1 MNLKNL
7 EAFYWV
13 VTLNSFNKAA
23 IKLQTTQPAVSQKI
37 TSLENE
43 LGFKVLDR
51 SLRQFKLTHK
61 GMTLFKYAEKFMR
74 LETDLVA
81 ELTENQ
87 HLTGTIRLGVSETI
101 VYTWLVEYIEK
112 VQQEFPKVSVE
123 IVVDLT
129 PNLQEGIR
137 TGDLDMAFLLGPTLA
152 FECIEQSLCN
162 FELSFLAAPSF
173 KGGIGQMSFKAL
185 MSHTI
190 LTYPKITYPYKE
202 LKAKM
207 KEQGIDE
214 PLSITSYSLATL
226 LRLAEQGLGIAVV
239 PTLTALKE
247 ITDGRLEILDTPI
260 RLKTFHFTSIYIHGN
275 DVALKEKLTEVAV
288 KVSASAMKRLN
299 EQIKKISRIGYL
311 FVSFFF
317 SKLSLLVCKVIKAA
331 YESR

>member
-13 VTLNSFNKAA
+13 VILNSFNKAA
-23 IKLQTTQPAVSQKI
+23 TKLQTTQPAVSQKI
-37 TSLENE
+37 TSLEND

-51 SLRQFKLTHK
+51 SFRQLKPTHK

-112 VQQEFPKVSVE
+112 VQKEFPKVSVE

-129 PNLQEGIR
+129 PNLQEGVR

-152 FECIEQSLCN
+152 FECVEQALCD

-173 KGGIGQMSFKAL
+173 KGGVGQMSFKAL

-207 KEQGIDE
+207 KEQALDE

-247 ITDGRLEILDTPI
+247 ITDGRLEILNTPI
-260 RLKTFHFTSIYIHGN
+260 QLKTFHFTSINKKGN
-275 DVALKEKLTEVAV
+275 DAALKEKLTDVAV
-288 KVSASAMKRLN
+288 TVSESAMKRLL
-299 EQIKKISRIGYL
+299 KK
-311 FVSFFF
+311 
-317 SKLSLLVCKVIKAA
+317 KKK
-331 YESR
+331 

>member
-23 IKLQTTQPAVSQKI
+23 TKLQTTQPAVSQKI
-37 TSLENE
+37 TSLEND

-51 SLRQFKLTHK
+51 SFRQLKPTHK

-112 VQQEFPKVSVE
+112 VQKEFPKVSVE

-129 PNLQEGIR
+129 PNLQEGVR

-152 FECIEQSLCN
+152 FECVEQALCD

-173 KGGIGQMSFKAL
+173 KGGVGQMSFKAL

-207 KEQGIDE
+207 KEQALDE
-214 PLSITSYSLATL
+214 PMSITSYSLATL

-247 ITDGRLEILDTPI
+247 ITDGRLEILNTPI
-260 RLKTFHFTSIYIHGN
+260 QLKTFHFTSIYMQGN
-275 DVALKEKLTEVAV
+275 DAALKEKLTDVAV
-288 KVSASAMKRLN
+288 TVSESAMKRLL
-299 EQIKKISRIGYL
+299 EKIKK
-311 FVSFFF
+311 
-317 SKLSLLVCKVIKAA
+317 
-331 YESR
+331 

>member
-23 IKLQTTQPAVSQKI
+23 TKLQTTQPAVSQKI
-37 TSLENE
+37 TSLEND

-51 SLRQFKLTHK
+51 SFRQLKPTHK

-112 VQQEFPKVSVE
+112 VQKEFPKVSVE

-129 PNLQEGIR
+129 PNLQEGVR

-152 FECIEQSLCN
+152 FECVEQALCD

-173 KGGIGQMSFKAL
+173 KGGVGQMSFKAL

-207 KEQGIDE
+207 KEQALDE

-247 ITDGRLEILDTPI
+247 ITDGRLEILNTPI
-260 RLKTFHFTSIYIHGN
+260 QLKTFHFTSIYMQGN
-275 DVALKEKLTEVAV
+275 DAALKEKLTDVAV
-288 KVSASAMKRLN
+288 TVSESALKRLL
-299 EQIKKISRIGYL
+299 EKIKK
-311 FVSFFF
+311 
-317 SKLSLLVCKVIKAA
+317 
-331 YESR
+331 

>member
-23 IKLQTTQPAVSQKI
+23 KKLQTTQPAVSQKI
-37 TSLENE
+37 TSLEND

-51 SLRQFKLTHK
+51 SFRQLKPTHK
-61 GMTLFKYAEKFMR
+61 GITLFKYAEKFMR

-112 VQQEFPKVSVE
+112 VQKEFPKVSVE

-129 PNLQEGIR
+129 PNLQEGVR

-152 FECIEQSLCN
+152 FECVEQALCD

-173 KGGIGQMSFKAL
+173 KGGVGQMSFKAL

-207 KEQGIDE
+207 KEQALDE

-247 ITDGRLEILDTPI
+247 ITDGRLEILNTPI
-260 RLKTFHFTSIYIHGN
+260 QLKTFHFTSIYMQGN
-275 DVALKEKLTEVAV
+275 DAALKEKLTDVAV
-288 KVSASAMKRLN
+288 TVSESAMKRLL
-299 EQIKKISRIGYL
+299 EKIKK
-311 FVSFFF
+311 
-317 SKLSLLVCKVIKAA
+317 
-331 YESR
+331 

>member
-23 IKLQTTQPAVSQKI
+23 TKLQTTQPAVSQKI

-112 VQQEFPKVSVE
+112 VQQEFPKISVE

-129 PNLQEGIR
+129 PNLQEGVR

-185 MSHTI
+185 MSNTI

-207 KEQGIDE
+207 KEKGIDE

-247 ITDGRLEILDTPI
+247 ITDGRLEILNTPI

-299 EQIKKISRIGYL
+299 EQIKK
-311 FVSFFF
+311 
-317 SKLSLLVCKVIKAA
+317 
-331 YESR
+331 

>member
-23 IKLQTTQPAVSQKI
+23 TKLQTTQPAVSQKI
-37 TSLENE
+37 TSLEND

-51 SLRQFKLTHK
+51 SFRQLKPTHK

-112 VQQEFPKVSVE
+112 VQKEFPKVSVE

-129 PNLQEGIR
+129 PNLQEGVR

-152 FECIEQSLCN
+152 FECVEQALCD

-173 KGGIGQMSFKAL
+173 KGGVGQMSFKAL

-207 KEQGIDE
+207 KEQALDE

-247 ITDGRLEILDTPI
+247 ITDGRLEILNTPI
-260 RLKTFHFTSIYIHGN
+260 QLKTFHFTSIYMQGN
-275 DVALKEKLTEVAV
+275 DAALKEKLTNVAV
-288 KVSASAMKRLN
+288 TVSESAMKRLL
-299 EQIKKISRIGYL
+299 EKIKK
-311 FVSFFF
+311 
-317 SKLSLLVCKVIKAA
+317 
-331 YESR
+331 

>member
-23 IKLQTTQPAVSQKI
+23 TKLQTTQPAVSQKI
-37 TSLENE
+37 TSLEND

-51 SLRQFKLTHK
+51 SFRQLKPTHK

-112 VQQEFPKVSVE
+112 VQKEFPKVSVE

-129 PNLQEGIR
+129 PNLQEGVR

-152 FECIEQSLCN
+152 FECVEQALCD

-173 KGGIGQMSFKAL
+173 KGGVGQMSFKAL

-207 KEQGIDE
+207 KEQALDE

-247 ITDGRLEILDTPI
+247 ITDGRLEILNTPI
-260 RLKTFHFTSIYIHGN
+260 QLKTFHFTSIYMQGN
-275 DVALKEKLTEVAV
+275 DAALKEKLTYVAV
-288 KVSASAMKRLN
+288 TVSESAMKRLL
-299 EQIKKISRIGYL
+299 EKIKK
-311 FVSFFF
+311 
-317 SKLSLLVCKVIKAA
+317 
-331 YESR
+331 

>member
-1 MNLKNL
+1 VNLKNL

-129 PNLQEGIR
+129 PNLQEGVR

-299 EQIKKISRIGYL
+299 EQIKK
-311 FVSFFF
+311 
-317 SKLSLLVCKVIKAA
+317 
-331 YESR
+331 

>member
-23 IKLQTTQPAVSQKI
+23 TKLQTTQPAVSQKI

-112 VQQEFPKVSVE
+112 VQQEFPKISVE

-129 PNLQEGIR
+129 PNLQEGVR

-207 KEQGIDE
+207 KEKGIDE

-247 ITDGRLEILDTPI
+247 ITDGRLEILNTPI
-260 RLKTFHFTSIYIHGN
+260 QLKTFHFTSIYIQGN

-299 EQIKKISRIGYL
+299 EQIKK
-311 FVSFFF
+311 
-317 SKLSLLVCKVIKAA
+317 
-331 YESR
+331 

>member
-23 IKLQTTQPAVSQKI
+23 TKLQTTQPAVSQKI
-37 TSLENE
+37 TSLEND
-43 LGFKVLDR
+43 LGCKVLDR
-51 SLRQFKLTHK
+51 SFRQLKPTHK

-112 VQQEFPKVSVE
+112 VQKEFPKVSVE

-129 PNLQEGIR
+129 PNLQEGVR

-152 FECIEQSLCN
+152 FECVEQALCD

-173 KGGIGQMSFKAL
+173 KGGVGQMSFKAL

-207 KEQGIDE
+207 KEQALDE

-247 ITDGRLEILDTPI
+247 ITDGRLEILNTPI
-260 RLKTFHFTSIYIHGN
+260 QLKTFHFTSIYMQGN
-275 DVALKEKLTEVAV
+275 DAALKEKLTDVAV
-288 KVSASAMKRLN
+288 TVSESAMKRLL
-299 EQIKKISRIGYL
+299 EKIKK
-311 FVSFFF
+311 
-317 SKLSLLVCKVIKAA
+317 
-331 YESR
+331 

>member
-23 IKLQTTQPAVSQKI
+23 TKLQTTQPAVSQKI
-37 TSLENE
+37 TSLENN

-51 SLRQFKLTHK
+51 SFRQLKPTHK

-112 VQQEFPKVSVE
+112 VQKEFPKVSVE

-129 PNLQEGIR
+129 PNLQEGVR

-152 FECIEQSLCN
+152 FECVEQALCD

-173 KGGIGQMSFKAL
+173 KGGVGQMSFKAL

-207 KEQGIDE
+207 KEQALDE

-247 ITDGRLEILDTPI
+247 ITDGRLEILNTPI
-260 RLKTFHFTSIYIHGN
+260 QLKTFHFTSIYMQGN
-275 DVALKEKLTEVAV
+275 DAALKEKLTDVAV
-288 KVSASAMKRLN
+288 TVSESAMKRLL
-299 EQIKKISRIGYL
+299 EKIKK
-311 FVSFFF
+311 
-317 SKLSLLVCKVIKAA
+317 
-331 YESR
+331 

>member
-1 MNLKNL
+1 VNLKNL

-23 IKLQTTQPAVSQKI
+23 TKLQTTQPAVSQKI
-37 TSLENE
+37 TSLEND
-43 LGFKVLDR
+43 LGCKVLDR
-51 SLRQFKLTHK
+51 SFRQLKPTHK

-112 VQQEFPKVSVE
+112 VQKEFPKVSVE

-129 PNLQEGIR
+129 PNLQEGVR

-152 FECIEQSLCN
+152 FECVEQALCD

-173 KGGIGQMSFKAL
+173 KGGVGQMSFKAL

-207 KEQGIDE
+207 KEQALDE

-247 ITDGRLEILDTPI
+247 ITDGRLEILNTPI
-260 RLKTFHFTSIYIHGN
+260 QLKTFHFTSIYMQGN
-275 DVALKEKLTEVAV
+275 DAALKEKLTDVAV
-288 KVSASAMKRLN
+288 TVSESAMKRLL
-299 EQIKKISRIGYL
+299 EKIKK
-311 FVSFFF
+311 
-317 SKLSLLVCKVIKAA
+317 
-331 YESR
+331 

>member
-299 EQIKKISRIGYL
+299 EQIKK
-311 FVSFFF
+311 
-317 SKLSLLVCKVIKAA
+317 
-331 YESR
+331 

>member
-23 IKLQTTQPAVSQKI
+23 TKLQTTQPAVSQKI

-81 ELTENQ
+81 ELTEDQ

-112 VQQEFPKVSVE
+112 VQQEFPKISVE

-129 PNLQEGIR
+129 PNLQEGVR

-207 KEQGIDE
+207 KEKGIDE

-247 ITDGRLEILDTPI
+247 ITDGRLEILNTPI

-288 KVSASAMKRLN
+288 QVSESAMKRLN
-299 EQIKKISRIGYL
+299 EQIKK
-311 FVSFFF
+311 
-317 SKLSLLVCKVIKAA
+317 
-331 YESR
+331 

>member
-23 IKLQTTQPAVSQKI
+23 TKLQTTQPAVSQKI
-37 TSLENE
+37 TSLEND

-51 SLRQFKLTHK
+51 SFRQLKPTHK

-112 VQQEFPKVSVE
+112 VQKEFPKVSVE

-129 PNLQEGIR
+129 PNLQEGVR

-152 FECIEQSLCN
+152 FECVEQALCD

-173 KGGIGQMSFKAL
+173 KGGVGQMSFKAL

-202 LKAKM
+202 LKAKK
-207 KEQGIDE
+207 KEQALDE

-247 ITDGRLEILDTPI
+247 ITDGRLEILNTPI
-260 RLKTFHFTSIYIHGN
+260 QLKTFHFTSIYMQGN
-275 DVALKEKLTEVAV
+275 DAALKEKLTDVAV
-288 KVSASAMKRLN
+288 TVSESAMKRLL
-299 EQIKKISRIGYL
+299 EKIKK
-311 FVSFFF
+311 
-317 SKLSLLVCKVIKAA
+317 
-331 YESR
+331 

>member
-1 MNLKNL
+1 VNLKNL

-23 IKLQTTQPAVSQKI
+23 TKLHTTQPAVSQKI
-37 TSLENE
+37 TSLEND

-51 SLRQFKLTHK
+51 SFRQLKPTHK

-112 VQQEFPKVSVE
+112 VQKEFPKVSVE

-129 PNLQEGIR
+129 PNLQEGVR
-137 TGDLDMAFLLGPTLA
+137 KGDLDMAFLLGPTLA
-152 FECIEQSLCN
+152 FECVEQALCD

-173 KGGIGQMSFKAL
+173 KGGVGQMSFKAL

-207 KEQGIDE
+207 KEQALDE

-247 ITDGRLEILDTPI
+247 ITDGRLEILNTPI
-260 RLKTFHFTSIYIHGN
+260 QLKTFHFTSIYMQGN
-275 DVALKEKLTEVAV
+275 DAALKEKLTDVAV
-288 KVSASAMKRLN
+288 TVSESAMKRLL
-299 EQIKKISRIGYL
+299 EKIKK
-311 FVSFFF
+311 
-317 SKLSLLVCKVIKAA
+317 
-331 YESR
+331 

>member
-1 MNLKNL
+1 VNLKNL

-23 IKLQTTQPAVSQKI
+23 TKLQTTQPAVSQKI
-37 TSLENE
+37 TALENE

-129 PNLQEGIR
+129 PNLQEGVR

-207 KEQGIDE
+207 KEKGIDE

-247 ITDGRLEILDTPI
+247 ITDGRLEILNTPI

-288 KVSASAMKRLN
+288 QVSESAMKRLN
-299 EQIKKISRIGYL
+299 EQIKK
-311 FVSFFF
+311 
-317 SKLSLLVCKVIKAA
+317 
-331 YESR
+331 

>member
-23 IKLQTTQPAVSQKI
+23 TKLQTTQPAVSQKI
-37 TSLENE
+37 TSLEND
-43 LGFKVLDR
+43 LGFKVLNR
-51 SLRQFKLTHK
+51 SFRQLKPTHK

-112 VQQEFPKVSVE
+112 VQKEFPKVSVE

-129 PNLQEGIR
+129 PNLQEGVR
-137 TGDLDMAFLLGPTLA
+137 TGDSDMAFLLGPTLA
-152 FECIEQSLCN
+152 FECVEQALCD

-173 KGGIGQMSFKAL
+173 KGGVGQMSFKAL

-207 KEQGIDE
+207 KEQALDE

-247 ITDGRLEILDTPI
+247 ITDGRLEILNTPI
-260 RLKTFHFTSIYIHGN
+260 QLKTFHFTSIYMQGN
-275 DVALKEKLTEVAV
+275 DAALKEKLTDVAV
-288 KVSASAMKRLN
+288 TVSESAMKRLL
-299 EQIKKISRIGYL
+299 EKIKK
-311 FVSFFF
+311 
-317 SKLSLLVCKVIKAA
+317 
-331 YESR
+331 

>member
-7 EAFYWV
+7 AAFYWV

-23 IKLQTTQPAVSQKI
+23 TKLQTTQPAVSQKI
-37 TSLENE
+37 TSLEND

-51 SLRQFKLTHK
+51 SFRQLKPTHK

-112 VQQEFPKVSVE
+112 VQKEFPKVSVE

-129 PNLQEGIR
+129 PNLQEGVR

-152 FECIEQSLCN
+152 FECVEQALCD

-173 KGGIGQMSFKAL
+173 KGGVGQMSFKAL

-207 KEQGIDE
+207 KEQALDE

-247 ITDGRLEILDTPI
+247 ITDGRLEILNTPI
-260 RLKTFHFTSIYIHGN
+260 QLKTFHFTSIYMQGN
-275 DVALKEKLTEVAV
+275 DAALKEKLTDVAV
-288 KVSASAMKRLN
+288 TVSESAMKRLL
-299 EQIKKISRIGYL
+299 EKIKKGSRL
-311 FVSFFF
+311 
-317 SKLSLLVCKVIKAA
+317 A
-331 YESR
+331 E

>member
-23 IKLQTTQPAVSQKI
+23 TKLQTTQPAVSQKI
-37 TSLENE
+37 TSLEND

-51 SLRQFKLTHK
+51 SFRQLKPTHK
-61 GMTLFKYAEKFMR
+61 GLTLFKYAEKFMR

-112 VQQEFPKVSVE
+112 VQKEFPKVSVE

-129 PNLQEGIR
+129 PNLQEGVR

-152 FECIEQSLCN
+152 FECVEQALCD

-173 KGGIGQMSFKAL
+173 KGGVGQMSFKAL

-207 KEQGIDE
+207 KEQALDE

-247 ITDGRLEILDTPI
+247 ITDGRLEILNTPI
-260 RLKTFHFTSIYIHGN
+260 QLKTFHFTSIYMQGN
-275 DVALKEKLTEVAV
+275 DAALKEKLTDVAV
-288 KVSASAMKRLN
+288 TVSESAMKRLL
-299 EQIKKISRIGYL
+299 EKIKK
-311 FVSFFF
+311 
-317 SKLSLLVCKVIKAA
+317 
-331 YESR
+331 

>member
-23 IKLQTTQPAVSQKI
+23 TKLQTTQPAVSQKI
-37 TSLENE
+37 TSLEND
-43 LGFKVLDR
+43 LGCKVLDR
-51 SLRQFKLTHK
+51 SFRQLKPTHK

-112 VQQEFPKVSVE
+112 VQKEFPKVSVE

-129 PNLQEGIR
+129 PNLQEGVR

-152 FECIEQSLCN
+152 FECVEQALCD

-173 KGGIGQMSFKAL
+173 KGGVGQMSFKAL

-207 KEQGIDE
+207 KEQALDE

-247 ITDGRLEILDTPI
+247 ITGGRLEILNTPI
-260 RLKTFHFTSIYIHGN
+260 QLKTFHFTSIYMQGN
-275 DVALKEKLTEVAV
+275 DAALKEKLTDVAV
-288 KVSASAMKRLN
+288 TVSESAMKRLL
-299 EQIKKISRIGYL
+299 EKIKK
-311 FVSFFF
+311 
-317 SKLSLLVCKVIKAA
+317 
-331 YESR
+331 

>member
-1 MNLKNL
+1 
-7 EAFYWV
+7 
-13 VTLNSFNKAA
+13 
-23 IKLQTTQPAVSQKI
+23 
-37 TSLENE
+37 
-43 LGFKVLDR
+43 
-51 SLRQFKLTHK
+51 
-61 GMTLFKYAEKFMR
+61 
-74 LETDLVA
+74 
-81 ELTENQ
+81 
-87 HLTGTIRLGVSETI
+87 IRLGVSETI

-129 PNLQEGIR
+129 PNLQEGVR

-173 KGGIGQMSFKAL
+173 KGGIGQMSFKTL

-207 KEQGIDE
+207 KEKGIDE

-247 ITDGRLEILDTPI
+247 ITDGRLEILNTPI

-288 KVSASAMKRLN
+288 QVSESAMKRLN
-299 EQIKKISRIGYL
+299 EQIKK
-311 FVSFFF
+311 
-317 SKLSLLVCKVIKAA
+317 
-331 YESR
+331 

>member
-23 IKLQTTQPAVSQKI
+23 TKLQTTQPAVSQKI
-37 TSLENE
+37 TSLEND

-51 SLRQFKLTHK
+51 SFRQLKPTHK

-112 VQQEFPKVSVE
+112 VQKEFPKVSVE

-129 PNLQEGIR
+129 PNLQEGVR

-152 FECIEQSLCN
+152 FECVEQALCD

-173 KGGIGQMSFKAL
+173 KGGVGQMSFKAL

-207 KEQGIDE
+207 KEQALDE

-247 ITDGRLEILDTPI
+247 ITDGRLEILNTPI
-260 RLKTFHFTSIYIHGN
+260 QLKTFHFTSIYMQGN
-275 DVALKEKLTEVAV
+275 DSALKEKLTDVAV
-288 KVSASAMKRLN
+288 TVSESAMKRLL
-299 EQIKKISRIGYL
+299 EKIKK
-311 FVSFFF
+311 
-317 SKLSLLVCKVIKAA
+317 
-331 YESR
+331 

>member
-7 EAFYWV
+7 AAFYWV

-23 IKLQTTQPAVSQKI
+23 TKLQTTQPAVSQKI
-37 TSLENE
+37 TSLEND

-51 SLRQFKLTHK
+51 SFRQLKPTHK

-112 VQQEFPKVSVE
+112 VQKEFPKVSVE

-129 PNLQEGIR
+129 PNLQEGVR

-152 FECIEQSLCN
+152 FECVEQALCD

-173 KGGIGQMSFKAL
+173 KGSVGQMSFKAL

-207 KEQGIDE
+207 KEQALDE

-247 ITDGRLEILDTPI
+247 ITDGRLEILNTPI
-260 RLKTFHFTSIYIHGN
+260 QLKTFHFTSIYMQGN
-275 DVALKEKLTEVAV
+275 DSALKEKLTDVAV
-288 KVSASAMKRLN
+288 TVSESAMKRLL
-299 EQIKKISRIGYL
+299 EKIKK
-311 FVSFFF
+311 
-317 SKLSLLVCKVIKAA
+317 
-331 YESR
+331 

>member
-23 IKLQTTQPAVSQKI
+23 TKLQTTQPAVSQKI
-37 TSLENE
+37 TSLEND

-51 SLRQFKLTHK
+51 SFRQLKPTHK

-81 ELTENQ
+81 ELTESQ

-112 VQQEFPKVSVE
+112 VQKEFPKISVE

-129 PNLQEGIR
+129 PNLQEGVR

-152 FECIEQSLCN
+152 FECVEQALCD

-173 KGGIGQMSFKAL
+173 KGGVGQMSFKAL

-207 KEQGIDE
+207 KEQALDE

-247 ITDGRLEILDTPI
+247 ITDGRLEILNTPI
-260 RLKTFHFTSIYIHGN
+260 QLKTFHFTSIYMQGN
-275 DVALKEKLTEVAV
+275 DAALKEKLTDVAV
-288 KVSASAMKRLN
+288 TVSESAMKRLL
-299 EQIKKISRIGYL
+299 EKIKK
-311 FVSFFF
+311 
-317 SKLSLLVCKVIKAA
+317 
-331 YESR
+331 

>member
-129 PNLQEGIR
+129 PNLQEGVR

-207 KEQGIDE
+207 KEQGIEE

-299 EQIKKISRIGYL
+299 EQIKK
-311 FVSFFF
+311 
-317 SKLSLLVCKVIKAA
+317 
-331 YESR
+331 

>member
-23 IKLQTTQPAVSQKI
+23 TKLQTTQPAVSQKI
-37 TSLENE
+37 TSLEND

-51 SLRQFKLTHK
+51 SFRQLKPTHK

-112 VQQEFPKVSVE
+112 VQKEFPKVSVE

-129 PNLQEGIR
+129 PNLQEGVR

-152 FECIEQSLCN
+152 FECVEQALCD

-173 KGGIGQMSFKAL
+173 KGGVGQMSFKAL

-202 LKAKM
+202 LKTKM
-207 KEQGIDE
+207 KEQVLDE

-247 ITDGRLEILDTPI
+247 ITDGRLEILNTPI
-260 RLKTFHFTSIYIHGN
+260 QLKTFHFTSIYMQGN
-275 DVALKEKLTEVAV
+275 DAALKEKLTDVAV
-288 KVSASAMKRLN
+288 TVSESAMKRLL
-299 EQIKKISRIGYL
+299 EKIKK
-311 FVSFFF
+311 
-317 SKLSLLVCKVIKAA
+317 
-331 YESR
+331 

>member
-23 IKLQTTQPAVSQKI
+23 TKLQTTQPAISQKI
-37 TSLENE
+37 TAIEND

-51 SLRQFKLTHK
+51 SSRQIKATHK

-87 HLTGTIRLGVSETI
+87 YLTGTIRLGVSETI
-101 VYTWLVEYIEK
+101 VYTWLVEYMEK

-123 IVVDLT
+123 IVVSLT
-129 PNLQEGIR
+129 PDLQEGVR
-137 TGDLDMAFLLGPTLA
+137 TGDLDMAFLLGPTLP
-152 FECIEQSLCN
+152 FECIERALCD

-190 LTYPKITYPYKE
+190 LTYPRMTYPYKE
-202 LKAKM
+202 LKARM
-207 KEQGIDE
+207 KEQNIDE

-239 PTLTALKE
+239 PKLTALKE
-247 ITDGRLEILDTPI
+247 ILDGRLEILNTPI
-260 RLKTFHFTSIYIHGN
+260 QLKSFHFTAIYTQGN
-275 DVALKEKLTEVAV
+275 NAALKEKLTELAV
-288 KVSASAMKRLN
+288 KTSEKAMKQLN
-299 EQIKKISRIGYL
+299 E
-311 FVSFFF
+311 
-317 SKLSLLVCKVIKAA
+317 KLNN
-331 YESR
+331 

>member
-1 MNLKNL
+1 VNLKNL
-7 EAFYWV
+7 AAFYWV

-23 IKLQTTQPAVSQKI
+23 TKLQTTQPAVSQKI
-37 TSLENE
+37 TSLEND

-51 SLRQFKLTHK
+51 SFRQLKPTHK

-112 VQQEFPKVSVE
+112 VQKEFPKVSVE

-129 PNLQEGIR
+129 PNLQEGVR

-152 FECIEQSLCN
+152 FECVEQALCD

-173 KGGIGQMSFKAL
+173 KGGVGQMSFKAL

-207 KEQGIDE
+207 KEQALDE

-247 ITDGRLEILDTPI
+247 ITDGRLEILNTPI
-260 RLKTFHFTSIYIHGN
+260 QLKTFHFTSIYMQGN
-275 DVALKEKLTEVAV
+275 DAALKEKLTDVAV
-288 KVSASAMKRLN
+288 TVSESAMKRLL
-299 EQIKKISRIGYL
+299 EKIKK
-311 FVSFFF
+311 
-317 SKLSLLVCKVIKAA
+317 
-331 YESR
+331 

>member
-23 IKLQTTQPAVSQKI
+23 TKLQTTQPAVSQKI
-37 TSLENE
+37 TSLEND

-51 SLRQFKLTHK
+51 SFRQLKPTHK

-112 VQQEFPKVSVE
+112 VQKEFPKVSVE

-129 PNLQEGIR
+129 PNLQEGVR

-152 FECIEQSLCN
+152 FECVEQALCD

-173 KGGIGQMSFKAL
+173 KGGVGQMSFKAL

-207 KEQGIDE
+207 KEQVLDE

-247 ITDGRLEILDTPI
+247 ITDGRLEILNTPI
-260 RLKTFHFTSIYIHGN
+260 QLKTFHFTSIYMQGN
-275 DVALKEKLTEVAV
+275 DAALKEKLTDVAV
-288 KVSASAMKRLN
+288 TVSESAMKRLLDK
-299 EQIKKISRIGYL
+299 IKK
-311 FVSFFF
+311 
-317 SKLSLLVCKVIKAA
+317 
-331 YESR
+331 

>member
-23 IKLQTTQPAVSQKI
+23 TKLQTTQPAVSQKI
-37 TSLENE
+37 TSLEND

-51 SLRQFKLTHK
+51 SFRQLKPTHK

-87 HLTGTIRLGVSETI
+87 HITGTIRLGVSETI

-112 VQQEFPKVSVE
+112 VQKEFPKVSVE

-129 PNLQEGIR
+129 PNLQEGVR

-152 FECIEQSLCN
+152 FECVEQALCD

-173 KGGIGQMSFKAL
+173 KGGVGQMSFKAL

-207 KEQGIDE
+207 KEQALDE

-247 ITDGRLEILDTPI
+247 ITDGRLEILNTPI
-260 RLKTFHFTSIYIHGN
+260 QLKTFHFTSIYMQGN
-275 DVALKEKLTEVAV
+275 DAALKEKLTDVAV
-288 KVSASAMKRLN
+288 TVSESAMKRLL
-299 EQIKKISRIGYL
+299 EKIKK
-311 FVSFFF
+311 
-317 SKLSLLVCKVIKAA
+317 
-331 YESR
+331 

>member
-23 IKLQTTQPAVSQKI
+23 TKLQTTQPAVSQKI

-87 HLTGTIRLGVSETI
+87 HLTGIIRLGVSETI

-129 PNLQEGIR
+129 PNLQEGVR

-299 EQIKKISRIGYL
+299 EQIKK
-311 FVSFFF
+311 
-317 SKLSLLVCKVIKAA
+317 
-331 YESR
+331 